1 METDVNLAAGGETA
15 QKNERP
21 AKWHAV
27 RMLLK
32 WPLALL
38 FIGGGILH
46 FTSTP
51 VYERLMPPYIPY
63 HLQLV
68 YLSGVIESA
77 LGLLLL
83 LPKSERIAAW
93 ALIATLLAIFP
104 ANVHGALTAGTDH
117 PAMPGVS
124 TELAW
129 LRLPLQFVL
138 IAWAYWYTRQDGP
151 V

>member
-1 METDVNLAAGGETA
+1 MRSISHITNGDLWPSRKALI
-15 QKNERP
+15 K
-21 AKWHAV
+21 K
-27 RMLLK
+27 LLK

-38 FIGGGILH
+38 FIGGGVLH
-46 FTSTP
+46 FTATP
-51 VYERLMPPYIPY
+51 TYERLMPPYIPY

-83 LPKSERIAAW
+83 LPKSQRVAAW
-93 ALIATLLAIFP
+93 ALIPTLLAIFP

-129 LRLPLQFVL
+129 LRLPLQFLL
-138 IAWAYWYTRQDGP
+138 IAWAYWYTRQDALVMRGTA
-151 V
+151 